1 MHNEDLSLHRISQRG
16 LLHVTLDEGAELLS
30 VHLGLFERERK
41 RQLRMLVDYI
51 LTQIPPES
59 PLILAGDF
67 NDWRLTAHRTL
78 VQELGLTEAFD
89 SICGAPARTFPAAL
103 PLLSMD
109 RIYCRG
115 LRVESAN
122 VLSNPNWRWLSDHS
136 ALVANLSRGERA

>member
-1 MHNEDLSLHRISQRG
+1 MDATPLEYINEH
-16 LLHVTLDEGAELLS
+16 
-30 VHLGLFERERK
+30 
-41 RQLRMLVDYI
+41 
-51 LTQIPPES
+51 IPPQA

-89 SICGAPARTFPAAL
+89 SICGAPARTLPAAL

-115 LRVESAN
+115 LTVESAN
-122 VLSNPNWRWLSDHS
+122 VLSSPNWRWLSDHS
-136 ALVANLSRGERA
+136 ALAANLSRNKRA

>member
-1 MHNEDLSLHRISQRG
+1 
-16 LLHVTLDEGAELLS
+16 VTLVEGAELLS

-41 RQLRMLVDYI
+41 RQLRLLIEYI
-51 LTQIPPES
+51 HEHIPPQA

-115 LRVESAN
+115 LTVESAN

-136 ALVANLSRGERA
+136 ALVANLSRNTRA